1 MKNILL
7 KGIAGIACAGMLAG
21 CSSDY
26 LDVQPET
33 VISTSQ
39 INTTQEGAQQA
50 LYGLCETMYCPM
62 GDYFDSYIFPNGE
75 PYISTVYGDILSQ
88 DYFSY
93 MWATRVGSNFSWA
106 ANMMPG
112 GWIPTIP
119 WSYCY
124 NLINQANVILS
135 GIDNIDGDEN
145 QLKLIKAQAL
155 TIRAHAYTRLVQLY
169 APRWQDSEN
178 GSRYCVVIRLT
189 PGVEDVPLS
198 TMNDVLGQIYK
209 DCDDAALLYNE
220 STAKRSKSWE
230 PGVEVAY
237 GIKARAALL
246 REDWATAQDMA
257 HKARSGYSIMTPDEF
272 KAGFCSPTS
281 EWMWYAYGGDLGYA
295 CFGTMY
301 ACNGAYPGVWG
312 DGAGAINYELYRKFP
327 AGDIRS
333 DLFFTPDKLV
343 GATVVRSSFW
353 SSTYCDPVSMN
364 LNSLHDLMK
373 AQIRAYQKSHMP
385 TDKSIDWPLPYNNFQ
400 TGNSDESKV
409 VFGAQYKFWAKNDYG
424 VGDYCM
430 MRASEMLL
438 TEAEAACHNN
448 QESVAVAALQE
459 LNAQRNPNYTCT
471 LSGDALLEEVRLQR
485 RFELWGEGFSFFDLK
500 RWNMPMVRNPWERNN
515 VNSNNIPVAY
525 KLRKEPTDI
534 GWKFAV
540 PLSESRYNK
549 LIDRTLVDY

>member
-1 MKNILL
+1 MKKIFH
-7 KGIAGIACAGMLAG
+7 KGIAAIACAGMLAG

-39 INTTQEGAQQA
+39 IHTTQEGAQQA
-50 LYGLCETMYCPM
+50 LYGLCESMYFPM
-62 GDYFDSYIFPNGE
+62 DDYFDSYLFPNGE
-75 PYISTVYGDILSQ
+75 PYISTVYGEVLGQ

-93 MWATRVGSNFSWA
+93 MWASRSGTNFSWA
-106 ANMMPG
+106 SNMLPG
-112 GWIPTIP
+112 GWIPLLP
-119 WSYCY
+119 WSYFY
-124 NLINQANVILS
+124 NLVNQANVILD
-135 GIDNIDGDEN
+135 GIDDIDGDEN

-155 TIRAHAYTRLVQLY
+155 TIRAHAYDRLVQFY

-178 GSRYCVVIRLT
+178 GSRYCVVLRLKA
-189 PGVEDVPLS
+189 GVEDVPLS
-198 TMNDVLGQIYK
+198 TMNDVLAQVYK
-209 DCDDAALLYNE
+209 DCDDAIALYSE
-220 STAKRSKSWE
+220 STAKRAKSWE
-230 PGVEVAY
+230 PGIEVAY

-246 REDWATAQDMA
+246 REDWPTAQENA
-257 HKARSGYSIMTPDEF
+257 NKARAGYSIMTPEEF
-272 KAGFCSPTS
+272 NAGFCSPTR
-281 EWMWYAYGGDLGYA
+281 EWMWYAYGGDFGYA

-312 DGAGAINYELYRKFP
+312 DGAGAINYELYRQFP

-333 DLFFTPDKLV
+333 EQFFTPDKLL
-343 GATVVRSSFW
+343 GTTVKASAFW

-373 AQIRAYQKSHMP
+373 AQIRAYQNSHMP
-385 TDKSIDWPLPYNNFQ
+385 TDTSIDWPLPYNNFQ
-400 TGNSDESKV
+400 TGNSNDTKV

-438 TEAEAACHNN
+438 TEAEAACHNGDDAT
-448 QESVAVAALQE
+448 AVAALLE
-459 LNAQRNPNYTCT
+459 LNAQRNPNYTCS
-471 LSGDALLEEVRLQR
+471 LSGDALLDEVRLQR
-485 RFELWGEGFSFFDLK
+485 RFELWGEGFSVFDLK

-525 KLRKEPTDI
+525 QLRIEPNART
-534 GWKFAV
+534 WKFAV
-540 PLSESRYNK
+540 PLNESRYNK
-549 LIDRTLVDY
+549 LVDRTLVDY